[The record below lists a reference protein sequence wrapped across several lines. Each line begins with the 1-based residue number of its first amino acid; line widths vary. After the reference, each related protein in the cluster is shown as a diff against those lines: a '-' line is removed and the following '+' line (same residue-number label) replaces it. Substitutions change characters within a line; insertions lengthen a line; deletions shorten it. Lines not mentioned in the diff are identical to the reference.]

1 MEILLHRIDPVSN
14 MDELVSG
21 LDSEVEGELHANFEG
36 AEKVR
41 AASWFSDAI
50 ELESGNTIETDIVRG
65 EAQVFKVPMK
75 EGQQLAAALKVG
87 EMSDENALKYSSLN
101 LEILNPARER
111 AGDNDYMSALNEGQE
126 VAAHSV
132 IPTAFANRFGQSQAN
147 GQGAQANW
155 LEGDYYIL
163 VTLDAG
169 TGSEKEDE
177 VFDGKRDTAKY
188 ALTTKVLGEPIQG
201 PIYEPVKDKTEAPKE
216 DGGDA
221 VKDQSDQAAGAD
233 EDKGIGLGMLGY
245 LLAAAL
251 GIIALAVIILM
262 VILLRGRSR

>member
-41 AASWFSDAI
+41 AASWFGDAI
-50 ELESGNTIETDIVRG
+50 ELESGDTIETDIVRG

-87 EMSDENALKYSSLN
+87 EMSDENALKHSSLN

-111 AGDNDYMSALNEGQE
+111 AGDNDFMSALNEGQE

-132 IPTAFANRFGQSQAN
+132 TPTAFANRFGQSQAN
-147 GQGAQANW
+147 GQKDQANW
-155 LEGDYYIL
+155 LEGDYFIL

-169 TGSEKEDE
+169 TDSEMGDA
-177 VFDGKRDTAKY
+177 VSDSKRDTVKY
-188 ALTTKVLGEPIQG
+188 ALTAKVLGEPIQG
-201 PIYEPVKDKTEAPKE
+201 PLYEAVKDKTEAPE
-216 DGGDA
+216 SDGDEGN
-221 VKDQSDQAAGAD
+221 VDQAAGAD
-233 EDKGIGLGMLGY
+233 EDKGLGLGTLGY
-245 LLAAAL
+245 FLAAAL
-251 GIIALAVIILM
+251 GIIAVAVIILA
-262 VILLRGRSR
+262 VILLRGRSH

>member
-1 MEILLHRIDPVSN
+1 
-14 MDELVSG
+14 
-21 LDSEVEGELHANFEG
+21 
-36 AEKVR
+36 
-41 AASWFSDAI
+41 
-50 ELESGNTIETDIVRG
+50 
-65 EAQVFKVPMK
+65 
-75 EGQQLAAALKVG
+75 
-87 EMSDENALKYSSLN
+87 
-101 LEILNPARER
+101 
-111 AGDNDYMSALNEGQE
+111 MSALNEGQE